1 MYTFSSAVFQN
12 INYEYV
18 YHCSGDLVK
27 ILS

>member
-1 MYTFSSAVFQN
+1 MYIFSSAVYQY